1 MPRFRETRCLEYV
14 FAVVIVNLIQHKMA
28 EGKHGIDDVEVAGK
42 RALHS
47 VIDDSVISEKIV
59 AKEKV
64 LRLDIQLKLQ
74 RFIVGLMSTLR
85 IISFYMKSKRKSS
98 HSVEAICTRGED
110 VYYDLIQLLSDLM
123 K

>member
-59 AKEKV
+59 AK
-64 LRLDIQLKLQ
+64 
-74 RFIVGLMSTLR
+74 GWTSN
-85 IISFYMKSKRKSS
+85 
-98 HSVEAICTRGED
+98 
-110 VYYDLIQLLSDLM
+110 
-123 K
+123 